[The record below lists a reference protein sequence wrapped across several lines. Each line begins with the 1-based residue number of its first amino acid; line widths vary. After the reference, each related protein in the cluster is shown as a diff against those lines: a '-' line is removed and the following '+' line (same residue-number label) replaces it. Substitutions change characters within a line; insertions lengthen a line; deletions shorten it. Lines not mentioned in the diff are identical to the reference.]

1 MSLLD
6 TKYKRKSAAITSV
19 IMSLLLVAL
28 FFVGMKYLD
37 PPEEYGIAVNF
48 GTSNFGKGNVQ
59 PNKPLAPAPEE
70 TKEEVVEE
78 VKEEEIQEEVVE
90 ESSVEEVK
98 EEVEEVS
105 EDIATQENEEA
116 IAIKKKEEEKRKAEE
131 EAERIKKENE
141 RKEKIEAERIAKIER
156 ERLAKIA
163 QQKAEEE
170 AKRKRL
176 DALIGGV
183 SNSNGTETGGEG
195 NDNVAG
201 DKGKITGD
209 PNADGYYG
217 NGGSGGSGDYS
228 LGNRK
233 PLSRPKPNYICNE
246 EGLVV
251 VRIEVDVYGKVIKAT
266 PGVKGSTNTADC
278 LLSQAK
284 QAALKTK
291 WQSDDKAP
299 SKQVG
304 TIKYRFSLSQ

>member
-1 MSLLD
+1 MC
-6 TKYKRKSAAITSV
+6 
-19 IMSLLLVAL
+19 LLLIAI

-48 GTSNFGKGNVQ
+48 GTSNFGKGNIQ

-70 TKEEVVEE
+70 TKEEIEE
-78 VKEEEIQEEVVE
+78 VKEEVQEEVVE
-90 ESSVEEVK
+90 ESA
-98 EEVEEVS
+98 VEEVS

-116 IAIKKKEEEKRKAEE
+116 IAIKKKEEEIKKAEE

-141 RKEKIEAERIAKIER
+141 RKERIEKERLAKIER
-156 ERLAKIA
+156 ERQAKIA
-163 QQKAEEE
+163 KQKAEEE

-183 SNSNGTETGGEG
+183 SNSSGTETGGEG

-217 NGGSGGSGDYS
+217 NGGSGGNGDYS

-251 VRIEVDVYGKVIKAT
+251 VSIEVNIYGKVIKAT

-278 LLSQAK
+278 LLSRAK
-284 QAALKTK
+284 EAALKTK